1 MFWLKVKL
9 FFSRVGDIILPFIKM
24 FMSEMGPVILDI
36 AQQIVMQVATQQLS
50 SSEKRDEAYKQIMIK
65 LEGKSIEAA
74 SRVVY
79 SAIEVA
85 VAKLKDK

>member
-1 MFWLKVKL
+1 MFWLKVKA

-36 AQQIVMQVATQQLS
+36 AQQVVMQVATQQLS

-74 SRVVY
+74 SHVVY

>member
-1 MFWLKVKL
+1 MFWLKVKM

-24 FMSEMGPVILDI
+24 FMTEMGPVILDI
-36 AQQIVMQVATQQLS
+36 AQTVVVQIAKQELTS
-50 SSEKRDEAYKQIMIK
+50 SQKREAAYKEIMVK
-65 LEGKSIEAA
+65 LEDQSIKAA
-74 SRVVY
+74 SHVVY